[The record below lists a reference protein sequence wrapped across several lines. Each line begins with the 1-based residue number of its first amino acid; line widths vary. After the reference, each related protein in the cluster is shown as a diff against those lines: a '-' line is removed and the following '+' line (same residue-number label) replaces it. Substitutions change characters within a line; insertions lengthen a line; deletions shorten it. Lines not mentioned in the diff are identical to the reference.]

1 MKSTDVSLEN
11 RIAEAR
17 ESIASA
23 DSVIIGAGAGL
34 STAAG
39 IDYSGPAFRKEFAE
53 YIRRYGF
60 TETEEEKWAYLSKHV
75 MFARFDPPA
84 LPLYKDILSL
94 VSGKNYFVITTNVD
108 GQFRKASFKSSRIFE
123 VQGDYAYIQGVRALD
138 GKRYYAEDLFRKMVA
153 EQKACRI
160 PTELVPRCPGTG
172 EPMDINVRKDQY
184 FVQDESWEKQAEAYS
199 EFLGSARKGRIV
211 LLEFGVGFNTPTII
225 RFPFEQMAARL
236 PNVTL
241 IRFNKDYPGRQLD
254 GTGSFIPFPE
264 LSTQVIES
272 LWR

>member
-60 TETEEEKWAYLSKHV
+60 TDLYTSSFFPFETEEEKWAYWSKHV

-94 VSGKNYFVITTNVD
+94 VSRWT
-108 GQFRKASFKSSRIFE
+108 
-123 VQGDYAYIQGVRALD
+123 
-138 GKRYYAEDLFRKMVA
+138 
-153 EQKACRI
+153 
-160 PTELVPRCPGTG
+160 
-172 EPMDINVRKDQY
+172 
-184 FVQDESWEKQAEAYS
+184 
-199 EFLGSARKGRIV
+199 
-211 LLEFGVGFNTPTII
+211 
-225 RFPFEQMAARL
+225 
-236 PNVTL
+236 
-241 IRFNKDYPGRQLD
+241 
-254 GTGSFIPFPE
+254 
-264 LSTQVIES
+264 
-272 LWR
+272 